1 MVVTVTRGHAKER
14 TSKKSRLKSARKI
27 PGVRGL
33 PERGRSVCLRALLHK
48 RTLAPLSDTSIA
60 LPAVAFLLR
69 SAKGAQHVAD
79 MALLHKRVGDH
90 V

>member
-1 MVVTVTRGHAKER
+1 MQGASLMARG
-14 TSKKSRLKSARKI
+14 
-27 PGVRGL
+27 PGYA
-33 PERGRSVCLRALLHK
+33 SHSLLV
-48 RTLAPLSDTSIA
+48 LWMIASIA

>member
-1 MVVTVTRGHAKER
+1 MLVTVTRGHAKER

-27 PGVRGL
+27 PVSGDCREGSLNYVGAR
-33 PERGRSVCLRALLHK
+33 CCT
-48 RTLAPLSDTSIA
+48 RTLAPLSDPSIA